1 MWLIVSISVQTE
13 TIYEDSVSLKRRQF
27 NELKEGKM
35 KKKEG
40 ERLEQEQ
47 VNHPYYHYRYYY
59 FFNQTSVLHSTFHKI
74 SIHNS

>member
-1 MWLIVSISVQTE
+1 MSISVQTE
-13 TIYEDSVSLKRRQF
+13 TIYGDSVSLKRRQY

-47 VNHPYYHYRYYY
+47 VNHPYNHYRYYY
-59 FFNQTSVLHSTFHKI
+59 FLNPNFCPTFNIPQNINT
-74 SIHNS
+74 